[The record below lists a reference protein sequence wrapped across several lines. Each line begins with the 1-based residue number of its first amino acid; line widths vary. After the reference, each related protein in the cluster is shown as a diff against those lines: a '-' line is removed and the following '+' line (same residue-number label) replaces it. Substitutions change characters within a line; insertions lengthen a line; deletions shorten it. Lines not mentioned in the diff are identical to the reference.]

1 MGTRALTLHG
11 KAKPETS
18 QMLRKGQGDRESLA
32 GGAAVQAGSKE
43 GVETPLAGLGLWI
56 FLAGLTLYQ
65 PLGSGLEKINL
76 LA

>member
-1 MGTRALTLHG
+1 MGTWALTLHG

-18 QMLRKGQGDRESLA
+18 QTLRKGQGDRESLA

-56 FLAGLTLYQ
+56 FLAGLTLYL
-65 PLGSGLEKINL
+65 PLGNGLEKINL